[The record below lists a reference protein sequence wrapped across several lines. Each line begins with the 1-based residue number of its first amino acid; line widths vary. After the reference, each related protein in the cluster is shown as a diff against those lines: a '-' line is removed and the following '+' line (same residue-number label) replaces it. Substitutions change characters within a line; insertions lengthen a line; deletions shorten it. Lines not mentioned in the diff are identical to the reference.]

1 MTESQIKT
9 SLTDLNSI
17 VINGKLMDAFEK
29 YYHEEIEMQENS
41 NPPVKGKD
49 ANRKRELEFLSNVTE
64 FRKAAVSGLAV
75 NGNTSFV
82 IWSYDYTH
90 YTHKEWGVRNYTQVA
105 VQHGRGSRKKM
116 RMVKRHHPT
125 GALII

>member
-1 MTESQIKT
+1 MTEAQIKN
-9 SLTDLNSI
+9 SLTDLNSL

-41 NPPVKGKD
+41 NPAVKGKD
-49 ANRKRELEFLSNVTE
+49 FHRNREIEFLSNVTD
-64 FRKAAVSGLAV
+64 FRAASVKSLAV

-90 YTHKEWGVRNYTQVA
+90 KEWGVRKYTQVS
-105 VQHGRGSRKKM
+105 VQQWKDGK
-116 RMVKRHHPT
+116 
-125 GALII
+125 IIKEQFFYGN

>member
-1 MTESQIKT
+1 MTETQIKT
-9 SLTDLNSI
+9 SLTDLNSL

-29 YYHEEIEMQENS
+29 YYHEEIEMQENT

-49 ANRKRELEFLSNVTE
+49 INRKREHEFLSSVTE
-64 FRKAAVSGLAV
+64 FRNASVKALAI

-90 YTHKEWGVRNYTQVA
+90 KEWGVRNYTQVS
-105 VQHGRGSRKKM
+105 VQNWKDGQIIKEQFFYGS
-116 RMVKRHHPT
+116 
-125 GALII
+125 